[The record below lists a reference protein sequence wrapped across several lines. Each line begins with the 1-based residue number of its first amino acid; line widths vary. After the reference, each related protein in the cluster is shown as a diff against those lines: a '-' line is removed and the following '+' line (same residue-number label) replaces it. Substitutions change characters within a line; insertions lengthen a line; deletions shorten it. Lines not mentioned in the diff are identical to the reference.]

1 MHICQHIS
9 IFKFSPQMQFH
20 SGKNQ
25 TSVSQ
30 NNKPCSLCQT
40 CYIFANEI
48 KWRDIIKNWTPLDRS
63 DILSRKHKFLKALI
77 ATIREDPIK
86 EGAGQEATHCPL
98 KQDGTDS
105 VEGKEAKKED

>member
-1 MHICQHIS
+1 MTLEREIRS
-9 IFKFSPQMQFH
+9 AAEFYPPRAV
-20 SGKNQ
+20 
-25 TSVSQ
+25 TERVD
-30 NNKPCSLCQT
+30 
-40 CYIFANEI
+40 EI

-105 VEGKEAKKED
+105 VEGKEAKKNVEDRHHMTDTTN